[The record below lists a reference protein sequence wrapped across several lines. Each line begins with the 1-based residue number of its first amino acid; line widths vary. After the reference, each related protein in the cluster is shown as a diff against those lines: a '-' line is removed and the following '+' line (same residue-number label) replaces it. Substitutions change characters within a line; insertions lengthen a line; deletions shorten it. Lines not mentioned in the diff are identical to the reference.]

1 MSPIDPTGT
10 DPERDAGTGAA
21 SPAPG
26 AGPVVDPPEG
36 APERFSPP
44 ASPAAEPFWAASRER
59 RLVLQ
64 WCRTCER
71 AIHFPREACP
81 SCLGDDLEFRPAA
94 GTGTIYACSTMP
106 VPANPTMAGREPYVV
121 ALVDLPEGVRL
132 MADVVGEGA
141 LDAAVGDAVTVG
153 WEPLPDGRHLPVV
166 LLAH

>member
-10 DPERDAGTGAA
+10 DLAPAAGAGTG
-21 SPAPG
+21 SPG
-26 AGPVVDPPEG
+26 AGVGPVVEAPAG

-64 WCRTCER
+64 WCRACER

-81 SCLGDDLEFRPAA
+81 SCLGDDLEFRLAA

-132 MADVVGEGA
+132 LADVVGEGA
-141 LDAAVGDAVTVG
+141 LDAAVGDGVAIG

-166 LLAH
+166 LLVP